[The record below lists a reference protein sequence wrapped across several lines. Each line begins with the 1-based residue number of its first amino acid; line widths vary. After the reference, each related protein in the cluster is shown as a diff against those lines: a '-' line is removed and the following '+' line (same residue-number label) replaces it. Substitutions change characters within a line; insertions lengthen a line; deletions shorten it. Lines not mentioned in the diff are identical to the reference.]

1 MATTDAMEII
11 PWWKKKRDKDKAAKE
26 AIAGSE
32 GGGAASAIK
41 AASTITKS
49 GKSKKHKG
57 KDSKYNALPDDISLP
72 NKFGGETFS
81 GKGHNPATSAPE
93 FPKWACSED
102 RIQKESR
109 IIRPTDTN
117 LLDIDGKPIH
127 AHGGGFLAPHQGGGS
142 NKRWWWYGET
152 SKGNPKGA
160 GVNAYS
166 SSDLLHWKH
175 EGLMINQKTLV
186 GKLRQLKSSSAFD
199 VIRNNQ
205 SAVVI
210 VERPKVIYC
219 PKTSKYVMWFHL
231 DHKQTKKPHYHWR
244 LVAVATSDHPNGP
257 FHLHHAFHPA
267 GLPSLDVSL
276 YQLPAD
282 DTNGNKAHEAF
293 LIRAIDNKYIG
304 SSKLRE
310 DFLDVESTDV
320 TILTA
325 GRREAPVVFR
335 SNGIYRLLVTETD
348 GWTPTALHL
357 LNGTKGLSGGEA
369 SKAGNRKNGVINGKV
384 ATFSEARSPTPPNVK
399 SSYDSQ
405 VTSIIQH
412 CDGLGRPYYIYV
424 GDRWNVGPG
433 KKGIEHAGYVMLPL
447 STPNNKPVSLQ
458 WRSAWDLYD
467 PWNLNVK

>member
-1 MATTDAMEII
+1 
-11 PWWKKKRDKDKAAKE
+11 
-26 AIAGSE
+26 
-32 GGGAASAIK
+32 
-41 AASTITKS
+41 
-49 GKSKKHKG
+49 
-57 KDSKYNALPDDISLP
+57 LPDDISVP
-72 NKFGGETFS
+72 NKFGGESFT
-81 GKGHNPATSAPE
+81 KGHHNQANVAPE
-93 FPKWACSED
+93 FPTWACTED

-127 AHGGGFLAPHQGGGS
+127 AHGGGFLAPHQGGA
-142 NKRWWWYGET
+142 NHKRWWWYGET
-152 SKGNPKGA
+152 SKGNVKGA

-166 SSDLLHWKH
+166 SSDLLHWKL

-186 GKLRQLKSSSAFD
+186 DKLRQLKSSSAFD

-219 PKTSKYVMWFHL
+219 PKTKKYVMWFHL
-231 DHKQTKKPHYHWR
+231 DHKQAKKPHYHWR

-257 FHLHHAFHPA
+257 FHLHHAFHPS
-267 GLPSLDVSL
+267 GLPSLDINL

-282 DTNGNKAHEAF
+282 DSNGNKANEAF
-293 LIRAIDNKYIG
+293 LVRAIDNKYIG
-304 SSKLRE
+304 ASKLRD

-320 TILTA
+320 NILTA
-325 GRREAPVVFR
+325 GRRDAPVLFR
-335 SNGIYRLLVTETD
+335 SNGVNRLLVTETD

-357 LNGTKGLSGGEA
+357 LNGTGPKGGLASLSA
-369 SKAGNRKNGVINGKV
+369 SKAANRKNGVINGKV
-384 ATFSEARSPTPPNVK
+384 ATFSEAKSPTPPNVK

-405 VTSIIQH
+405 VTAIIQH

-424 GDRWNVGPG
+424 GDRWNAGPG
-433 KKGIEHAGYVMLPL
+433 KKGIEHAGYVWLPL
-447 STPNNKPVSLQ
+447 STPNGKSPSLQ

-467 PWNLNVK
+467 PWNTNVK